1 MRRLKPFV
9 VTTLSLLAPM
19 VFLGAA
25 GQAQQ
30 PSDTDKVKDALEA
43 FHAALSAR
51 DIHTMEDVWAHDADV
66 MYIGPRDKTITVG
79 WDAVRNKWEATFNF
93 WTELKV
99 TTQDG
104 PHLHVN
110 AGIAWADV
118 IATVVGKPKTG
129 LPVNGPTF
137 ESFVLVKRGERWLL
151 ASDSTSRVPQ
161 P

>member
-1 MRRLKPFV
+1 MRRLKLFSM
-9 VTTLSLLAPM
+9 TTLSLLAAM

-25 GQAQQ
+25 AHAQQ
-30 PSDTDKVKDALEA
+30 QSDADKVKDALEA

-51 DIHTMEDVWAHDADV
+51 DIQKMEEAWAHDPDV
-66 MYIGPRDKTITVG
+66 MYIGPRDSIITVG
-79 WDAVRNKWEATFNF
+79 WDAVKSKWENVFSF

-110 AGIAWADV
+110 AGVAWANV
-118 IATVVGKPKTG
+118 IANVVGKPKNG

-151 ASDSTSRVPQ
+151 ASDSTSRVP
-161 P
+161 